1 MTIQLPIALNN
12 SGCFQ
17 SYLTQVNSIP
27 VLNEEQEKKLFL
39 SYQENNDLQA
49 AQQII
54 LSHLRFVAYIAKN
67 YKGYGLPMEDL
78 VQEGTIGLMK
88 SVKKFSIDF
97 GVRLA
102 TFAVHYIKSEIQEY
116 VLRNWRLV
124 KSATTKAKRKLFYNL
139 RRLKEKTQW
148 LTTQERQEIAHQLN
162 VSEDD
167 VTDMEVQLTQPD
179 VYIDA
184 STDNSENTHPVNSNS
199 LLEDKSEAFASKL
212 INDDFTQ
219 KSLDQI
225 KGIIE
230 TLDERSKDIIINKW
244 LSVEKVPNKFFAEKY
259 GVSQERIR
267 QIEEKAML
275 KIRNKMANF
284 AA

>member
-184 STDNSENTHPVNSNS
+184 STDNSENTHPVNSHS

>member
-275 KIRNKMANF
+275 KIRNKMASF